1 MFGYNLTVPITMLK
15 ALDRLYFF
23 VFGSVVNS
31 KRPRIISKNKIIV
44 QMSKG
49 TNQLQNRMYEEE
61 ENKEKWIKWGGEPIP
76 VTMLLQRKKRMFS
89 LYN

>member
-61 ENKEKWIKWGGEPIP
+61 ENKEKWIKWGGGAY
-76 VTMLLQRKKRMFS
+76 TCYYASSKKKENVFVI
-89 LYN
+89 

>member
-61 ENKEKWIKWGGEPIP
+61 ENKEKWKK
-76 VTMLLQRKKRMFS
+76 KKRMMKNQTWKTLWTF
-89 LYN
+89 LNTGV